1 MPIKLSGLQE
11 RQHFFQ
17 KKNNVKSA
25 DAELFL
31 NPPINMTT
39 GRPADQLIHQRSKT
53 WVSPGKQKMRVI
65 NLQSIRYIA
74 SKTKTASREI
84 EITCLEH
91 GVVPARYLRNIGT
104 IGIEGQI
111 KLLRSTVAVCGVGG
125 LGGTMIELLARQG
138 IGHLVIIDK
147 GRFAENNLNRQ
158 IIATEGDLRKSKVKA
173 AADRVKKINSAVVVT
188 PINKTINSQTV
199 TEFIKNAGVVLDA
212 LDNFMTRRIVANACN
227 KLKIPF
233 VHGAI
238 AGFCG
243 QLMTI
248 LPGDKGLKA
257 ICDISGTESGCGVE
271 TLTGNP
277 APTPAIIAAWEV
289 QEAIKI
295 ITGIGSLIRDQL
307 FFLDFFDNTFDQI
320 SLSHPNGRDY

>member
-1 MPIKLSGLQE
+1 
-11 RQHFFQ
+11 
-17 KKNNVKSA
+17 
-25 DAELFL
+25 
-31 NPPINMTT
+31 MTT
-39 GRPADQLIHQRSKT
+39 GRPADKLIHQLSKA
-53 WVSPGKQKMRVI
+53 WASPGKQKRLVI
-65 NLQSIRYIA
+65 DLQSVRYIA
-74 SKTKTASREI
+74 SRTKTASREI
-84 EITCLEH
+84 EIACLEH
-91 GVVPARYLRNIGT
+91 GIVPARYLRNIGT

-111 KLLRSTVAVCGVGG
+111 QLLRSRVVVCGVGG

-147 GRFAENNLNRQ
+147 GRFVENNLNRQ

-173 AADRVKKINSAVVVT
+173 AAERVKKINSAVVVT

-199 TEFIKNAGVVLDA
+199 TRFIKNAGVVLDG

-243 QLMTI
+243 QMMTI
-248 LPGDKGLKA
+248 FPGDKGFKA
-257 ICDISGTESGCGVE
+257 ICDISGRESGCGIE

-277 APTPAIIAAWEV
+277 AATPAIIAAWEV

-295 ITGIGSLIRDQL
+295 ITGMGNLIRDRL
-307 FFLDFFDNTFDQI
+307 IFLDFLDNTFDQI
-320 SLSHPNGRDY
+320 SLSHRAD